1 MNKRIILILLCVV
14 LAVLTI
20 GVMAACD
27 RKSIGAD
34 KQNSNGEL
42 DGEYVYALYP
52 YLKTNEIEGHE
63 LFTTI
68 KVQGKKCHMYI
79 NKYDILQGEVINEY
93 SATGDFEDLFYTV
106 SDKGPILFFGR
117 FPALKKDFINDKHEI
132 IGYQSNYH
140 KRLFL
145 KNEDISSRHFGEY
158 IYYSD
163 ATLDLEEFVLADM
176 QKPFDTSS
184 VGIKSAKVKDIEIEY
199 EVIDADLIFNWLKN
213 KSSNIVNI
221 NIREY
226 GLVTDS
232 IFWELGSDAP
242 AYNYVAEILLRAKG
256 QQWTIKLNS
265 EQIRKLIID
274 KIETNQK
281 GVQKINL
288 EIGNYKQK
296 IDVVVYETE
305 NDIDNYRKSKKTP
318 VSTPEFDVIFKP
330 DVVRYDYGY
339 FYRIGRSIRY
349 NSLCMDSIAENN
361 EAIESEILK
370 NLEYRID
377 WQTVDDNNALRV
389 NVERIY
395 KTKSGCKLCD
405 VTVQVEYDGQALQ
418 QRMVFYLYKSTDSGV
433 IDIECDATSPSMPY
447 DTFRIITYYKNA
459 TVEEE
464 ILDISEA
471 VYDEKIN
478 RYIYYYQK
486 DGKLHKKFFVS

>member
-52 YLKTNEIEGHE
+52 YFKTNEIEGEE
-63 LFTTI
+63 LFATL
-68 KVQGKKCHMYI
+68 KVQGKKCDMYYSG
-79 NKYDILQGEVINEY
+79 YDVLQGEVINEY
-93 SATGDFEDLFYTV
+93 WHTFDFNDLFYTV
-106 SDKGPILFFGR
+106 SDKYGPILFSGR
-117 FPALKKDFINDKHEI
+117 VPYFKKDFINDKHEI
-132 IGYQSNYH
+132 VGYQSNYF
-140 KRLFL
+140 KRVFL
-145 KNEDISSRHFGEY
+145 KNEDISSQHFGET

-163 ATLDLEEFVLADM
+163 ATLNLEEFVLADM

-199 EVIDADLIFNWLKN
+199 EVIDADLIFDWLKN
-213 KSSNIVNI
+213 KSDSIVNI
-221 NIREY
+221 GIYSNA
-226 GLVTDS
+226 V
-232 IFWELGSDAP
+232 FWELGSDTL
-242 AYNYVAEILLRAKG
+242 AYNYYNHTATIILRAKD
-256 QQWTIKLNS
+256 QQWTIELNN

-274 KIETNQK
+274 KIDISQK
-281 GVQKINL
+281 GVQKITL

-305 NDIDNYRKSKKTP
+305 NDIDSYWESKKTP
-318 VSTPEFDVIFKP
+318 VSTPSFNVIFKP
-330 DVVRYDYGY
+330 NVVRYDAGY
-339 FYRIGRSIRY
+339 FYRNSNAKY
-349 NSLCMDSIAENN
+349 NSLCMDNVAKNN
-361 EAIESEILK
+361 DAIESEILK
-370 NLEYRID
+370 NLEYSID
-377 WQTVDDNNALRV
+377 GQTADDNNALRV

-395 KTKSGCKLCD
+395 KTKNGCKMCD
-405 VTVQVEYDGQALQ
+405 VTVQTEYDGQSLQ
-418 QRMVFYLYKSTDSGV
+418 QQMVFYLYKSTDSGV
-433 IDIECDATSPSMPY
+433 IDIECEATSARMPY